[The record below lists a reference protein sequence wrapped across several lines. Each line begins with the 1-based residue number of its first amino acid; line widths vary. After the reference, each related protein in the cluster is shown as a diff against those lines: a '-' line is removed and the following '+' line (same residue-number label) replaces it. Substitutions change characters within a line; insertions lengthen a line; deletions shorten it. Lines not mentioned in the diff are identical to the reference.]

1 MYCRIA
7 FSKLYSKLYF
17 DLFTLSRPITIQSHS
32 LRLQVTDILFLSTFS
47 APPALPS
54 PPPVVSR
61 DPPSPPKEFSWVK
74 CCFKCESG
82 YEWYELGGKGKYST
96 WNTWNIL
103 CSVSRNHTF
112 DFVICN
118 AVKFFIPSLD
128 KDDFVKR
135 VAKGLR
141 VMFDATI
148 HYPLLSHAMSMHFT
162 RSHGISHK
170 LTLTHCSSH

>member
-1 MYCRIA
+1 MLLIAFTHSISFLHYFNVHIYRYIKPSGIFIESVWRIA

-96 WNTWNIL
+96 
-103 CSVSRNHTF
+103 
-112 DFVICN
+112 
-118 AVKFFIPSLD
+118 
-128 KDDFVKR
+128 
-135 VAKGLR
+135 
-141 VMFDATI
+141 
-148 HYPLLSHAMSMHFT
+148 
-162 RSHGISHK
+162 
-170 LTLTHCSSH
+170 